1 MISNLDIYEH
11 SPIPKNWADWDDMM
25 DDNEPLLPDNEKII
39 KNKKKSSFPDGSSI
53 EVVEY
58 DLIEYFLDK
67 YGILLKKTTRKK
79 DIKKIFRNKK
89 SVTARKE
96 NRIQFGDA
104 NDPKNDTLTQ
114 NLGHIDF
121 EDPNKEVDE
130 NETMKIVTSGFSKVM
145 QNLAKR
151 KLENTSE
158 PEHKIEIP
166 KKNTYVPPHLRNKEI
181 VTSDE
186 KEVEEEKS
194 KSVKVDN
201 FPYGTTEED
210 LHLLFSAC
218 GKIRNRNGVFIHP
231 SGNFA
236 FINYESHQE
245 ALKAV
250 EMVNNHIYGSLYLNV
265 ELAKPRVKKEE
276 TNKKTGYGE
285 KLAQQGRYS
294 FVTNS
299 NKKY

>member
-1 MISNLDIYEH
+1 MAKFIKSVT
-11 SPIPKNWADWDDMM
+11 WADLNPVVGSWVDMM
-25 DDNEPLLPDNEKII
+25 DDNEPLLPDNEKVI
-39 KNKKKSSFPDGSSI
+39 KSQKKTSFPDGSSI

-58 DLIEYFLDK
+58 DFIEYFLDE
-67 YGILLKKTTRKK
+67 YGILQKRTTQKK
-79 DIKKIFRNKK
+79 DIKKIIRKNKAINLRRE
-89 SVTARKE
+89 SRLP
-96 NRIQFGDA
+96 FGDA
-104 NDPKNDTLTQ
+104 IDSKNETMTQ
-114 NLGHIDF
+114 NLGYLEM
-121 EDPNKEVDE
+121 EDPNKETDE
-130 NETMKIVTSGFSKVM
+130 NEVIKRVTSGFSNVM
-145 QNLAKR
+145 QKLARR
-151 KLENTSE
+151 KLENITE
-158 PEHKIEIP
+158 PESKNEAP
-166 KKNTYVPPHLRNKEI
+166 KNTYVPPHLRNKENK
-181 VTSDE
+181 VDE
-186 KEVEEEKS
+186 EGEEKS

-250 EMVNNHIYGSLYLNV
+250 EMVHNHIYGSLYLNV
-265 ELAKPRVKKEE
+265 ELARPRVKKEE
-276 TNKKTGYGE
+276 TNKKLGYGE

>member
-1 MISNLDIYEH
+1 MISNLDIYDGH
-11 SPIPKNWADWDDMM
+11 SPKNWADMM
-25 DDNEPLLPDNEKII
+25 DDYEPVLPENEKVI
-39 KNKKKSSFPDGSSI
+39 KSQKKTTFPDGSSI
-53 EVVEY
+53 EVVDY
-58 DLIEYFLDK
+58 DLIEYFYDK
-67 YGILLKKTTRKK
+67 YGIPLKKTTRKK
-79 DIKKIFRNKK
+79 DIKKIIKNKK
-89 SVTARKE
+89 SVIARKE
-96 NRIQFGDA
+96 SRIQFGDA

-114 NLGHIDF
+114 NLGHIEF
-121 EDPNKEVDE
+121 EDPNKENDE

-145 QNLAKR
+145 QNLARR
-151 KLENTSE
+151 KLGNTSE
-158 PEHKIEIP
+158 PESKIEMSE
-166 KKNTYVPPHLRNKEI
+166 KNTYVPPHLRNKEI

-194 KSVKVDN
+194 TSVKVDN

-210 LHLLFSAC
+210 LHLLFSKC

-250 EMVNNHIYGSLYLNV
+250 EMINGHIYGNLFLSV
-265 ELAKPRVKKEE
+265 ELARPRVKKED

>member
-1 MISNLDIYEH
+1 MAKFIKSVT
-11 SPIPKNWADWDDMM
+11 WADSNPVVGSWVDMM
-25 DDNEPLLPDNEKII
+25 DDNEPLLPDNEKVI
-39 KNKKKSSFPDGSSI
+39 KSQKKTSFPDGSSI

-58 DLIEYFLDK
+58 DFIEYFLDE
-67 YGILLKKTTRKK
+67 YGILQKRTTQKK
-79 DIKKIFRNKK
+79 DIKKIIRKNKAINLRRE
-89 SVTARKE
+89 SRLP
-96 NRIQFGDA
+96 FGDA
-104 NDPKNDTLTQ
+104 IDSKNETMTQ
-114 NLGHIDF
+114 NLGYLEM
-121 EDPNKEVDE
+121 EDPNKETDE
-130 NETMKIVTSGFSKVM
+130 NEVIKRVTSGFSNVM
-145 QNLAKR
+145 QKLARR
-151 KLENTSE
+151 KLENITE
-158 PEHKIEIP
+158 PESKNEAP
-166 KKNTYVPPHLRNKEI
+166 KNTYVPPHLRNKENK
-181 VTSDE
+181 VDE
-186 KEVEEEKS
+186 EGEEKS

-250 EMVNNHIYGSLYLNV
+250 EMVHNHIYGSLYLNV
-265 ELAKPRVKKEE
+265 ELARPRVKKEE

>member
-1 MISNLDIYEH
+1 MAKFIKSVT
-11 SPIPKNWADWDDMM
+11 WADLNPVVGSWVDMM
-25 DDNEPLLPDNEKII
+25 DDNEPLLPDNEKVI
-39 KNKKKSSFPDGSSI
+39 KSQKKTSFPDGSSI

-58 DLIEYFLDK
+58 DFIEYFLDE
-67 YGILLKKTTRKK
+67 YGILQKRTTQKK
-79 DIKKIFRNKK
+79 DIKKIIRKNKAINLRRE
-89 SVTARKE
+89 SRLP
-96 NRIQFGDA
+96 FGDA
-104 NDPKNDTLTQ
+104 IDSKNETMTQ
-114 NLGHIDF
+114 NLGYLEM
-121 EDPNKEVDE
+121 EDPNKETDE
-130 NETMKIVTSGFSKVM
+130 NEVIKRVTSGFSNVM
-145 QNLAKR
+145 QKLARR
-151 KLENTSE
+151 KLENITE
-158 PEHKIEIP
+158 PESKNEAP
-166 KKNTYVPPHLRNKEI
+166 KNTYVPPHLRNKENK
-181 VTSDE
+181 VDE
-186 KEVEEEKS
+186 EGEEKS

-250 EMVNNHIYGSLYLNV
+250 EMVHNHIYGSLYLNV
-265 ELAKPRVKKEE
+265 ELARPRVKKEE

>member
-1 MISNLDIYEH
+1 MIKTN
-11 SPIPKNWADWDDMM
+11 KNVTWADLNPVTLSWAQMM
-25 DDNEPLLPDNEKII
+25 DEDESTLPENEKII
-39 KNKKKSSFPDGSSI
+39 LNQEKSTFPDGSSI

-58 DLIEYFLDK
+58 DFIEYFLDK
-67 YGILLKKTTRKK
+67 YSNLQKKTTRKK
-79 DIKKIFRNKK
+79 DIKKIIRNNK
-89 SVTARKE
+89 SILLRKQ
-96 NRIQFGDA
+96 NRTLFGEAIDS
-104 NDPKNDTLTQ
+104 NNHTLTQ

-121 EDPNKEVDE
+121 DDKEVDE
-130 NETMKIVTSGFSKVM
+130 NETIKIVTSGFSKVL

-151 KLENTSE
+151 KLGNTSE
-158 PEHKIEIP
+158 PEPKIETP
-166 KKNTYVPPHLRNKEI
+166 KNTYVPPHLRNKENK
-181 VTSDE
+181 VDE
-186 KEVEEEKS
+186 EGEEKS

-250 EMVNNHIYGSLYLNV
+250 EMVHNHIYGSLYLNV
-265 ELAKPRVKKEE
+265 ELARPRVKKEE

>member
-11 SPIPKNWADWDDMM
+11 SPIPKKWADMM
-25 DDNEPLLPDNEKII
+25 DDYEPVLPNNEKVI
-39 KNKKKSSFPDGSSI
+39 KSQKKITFPDGSSI

-79 DIKKIFRNKK
+79 DIKKIIKNKK
-89 SVTARKE
+89 SVIVRKE

-114 NLGHIDF
+114 NLGHIEF
-121 EDPNKEVDE
+121 EDPNKENDE

-145 QNLAKR
+145 QNLARR
-151 KLENTSE
+151 KLGNTSE
-158 PEHKIEIP
+158 PESKIEMSE
-166 KKNTYVPPHLRNKEI
+166 KNTYVPPHLRNKEI
-181 VTSDE
+181 ITSDE

-194 KSVKVDN
+194 TGVKVDN
-201 FPYGTTEED
+201 FPIGTSIED
-210 LHLLFSAC
+210 LELLFSNC
-218 GKIRNRNGVFIHP
+218 GNIKFKNGVWINP

-236 FINYESHQE
+236 FVNFNTHEE

-250 EMVNNHIYGSLYLNV
+250 DMINGHIYGSLLLGV
-265 ELAKPRVKKEE
+265 ELSKPRKKMD
-276 TNKKTGYGE
+276 TYKKTGYGE
-285 KLAQQGRYS
+285 KLAQQGKYS